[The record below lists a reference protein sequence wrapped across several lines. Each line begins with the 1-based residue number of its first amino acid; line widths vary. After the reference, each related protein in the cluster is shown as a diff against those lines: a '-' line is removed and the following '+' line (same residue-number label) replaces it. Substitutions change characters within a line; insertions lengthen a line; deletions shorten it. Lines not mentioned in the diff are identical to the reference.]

1 MSLLPAGTLVRALA
15 FFLSIMFFL
24 NSARVAPGVLSAV
37 AAAVCVCVL
46 GAGEVAHA
54 AAADAALEPV
64 VVTAT
69 RVETPLQLAPVGA
82 TIITALDMQGAG
94 VQDANEAVRR
104 LGGIAARTDLS
115 GGREYSLSP
124 RGYGATAE
132 MNLVVLIDGIRA
144 NEAQLVAARLSAIP
158 IEQIERIEI
167 VRGGQG
173 VLWGAGASAGVI
185 NVILKQ
191 DRPKGLHGLASV
203 AVESFD
209 GVSGSLNVS
218 QGWDKV
224 WVEANAKR
232 LNSQGYRD
240 NGDYHQEVDGFQVSG
255 QLGEVRLHARAQQE
269 RQTSGLPGY
278 LTFTQFAQDP
288 RQSRTPA
295 DSAYTDETN
304 LSAGLSWQ
312 GQALGFKFDVASR
325 SRRSGYHNMAYG
337 DSSWDS
343 HTDQASPAFTY
354 KTRWDG
360 IGSLEAVA
368 GLDWQR
374 WSLTN
379 TGYEQFS
386 EQTNQ
391 AVYTQL
397 NWNFVSKTRIT
408 MGLRQET
415 ADSGTAYGG
424 YSTYDQHDRLR
435 AWEFGM
441 SQTVWSH
448 TDVYGRVAH
457 SYRLAT
463 ADEYGYSVNFE
474 PLRPQYNDDEELGV
488 KWGDSGKTATL
499 RWFRQATKDEIDYD
513 PIARAN
519 ANLPALRR
527 SGFEADARWAWAGG
541 WSAQVTGQALTA
553 KFIQGDLAGKQV
565 PLVANRTATVRV
577 GYEFNEQ
584 HSVNVGAQYLS
595 SIRFNDDVSNT
606 CARRIPSSTLLDARY
621 QWTDQVWT
629 ASLGV
634 TNLADR
640 SVYNMAYKCSFG
652 ALYPEAGRAVRATLS
667 RRF

>member
-1 MSLLPAGTLVRALA
+1 MS
-15 FFLSIMFFL
+15 FL
-24 NSARVAPGVLSAV
+24 NSVRSAPGVPSAV
-37 AAAVCVCVL
+37 AVAVCLCVM
-46 GAGEVAHA
+46 GAGELAQA
-54 AAADAALEPV
+54 AEAGSALEPV

-69 RVETPLQLAPVGA
+69 RVETPLQQAPVGA
-82 TIITALDMQGAG
+82 TIITALDMQRAG

-104 LGGIAARTDLS
+104 LGGVAARTDLS

-132 MNLVVLIDGIRA
+132 MNLVVLIDGVRA

-158 IEQIERIEI
+158 IDQIERIEI

-191 DRPKGLHGLASV
+191 GRPKGLHGLASV
-203 AVESFD
+203 SVESFD

-218 QGWDKV
+218 QAWDKV

-240 NGDYHQEVDGFQVSG
+240 NGDYHQEVDGLQVSG
-255 QLGEVRLHARAQQE
+255 LLGEVRWHARAQQE

-288 RQSRTPA
+288 RQSNTPA
-295 DSAYTDETN
+295 DHALTDETN
-304 LSAGLSWQ
+304 LTAGLSWQ
-312 GQALGFKFDVASR
+312 GQALGFKFDVSSR
-325 SRRSGYHNMAYG
+325 SRRSAYHSEAYG
-337 DSSWDS
+337 DSGWDS
-343 HTDQASPAFTY
+343 HTDQISPAFTY
-354 KTRWDG
+354 KRRWDG

-391 AVYTQL
+391 ALYTQL
-397 NWNFVSKTRIT
+397 NWSLVSNTRIT
-408 MGLRQET
+408 MGLRHET
-415 ADSGTAYGG
+415 ASSATAYSGF
-424 YSTYDQHDRLR
+424 SAYDRQDRLH
-435 AWEFGM
+435 AWELGV
-441 SQTVWSH
+441 SQTVLPH
-448 TDVYGRVAH
+448 TDVYGRMAR

-463 ADEYGYSVNFE
+463 ADEYGYAVNAS
-474 PLRPQYNDDEELGV
+474 PLLPQYNNDEELGV
-488 KWGDSGKTATL
+488 KWSESGKTATL
-499 RWFRQATKDEIDYD
+499 RWFRQGTKDEIDFD
-513 PIARAN
+513 PIERAN
-519 ANLPALRR
+519 ANLPALQR

-541 WSAQVTGQALTA
+541 WSAQVTAQALTA
-553 KFIQGDLAGKQV
+553 KFTQGVLAGKQV

-577 GYEFNEQ
+577 THEFNEQ
-584 HSVNVGAQYLS
+584 HSVNLGAQYLS
-595 SIRFNDDVSNT
+595 PILFNDDVSNT

-629 ASLGV
+629 ASVGV

-640 SVYNMAYKCSFG
+640 AVYNMAYKCSFG
-652 ALYPEAGRAVRATLS
+652 ALYPESGRTVRATLS

>member
-1 MSLLPAGTLVRALA
+1 
-15 FFLSIMFFL
+15 MFFL
-24 NSARVAPGVLSAV
+24 NSVQLAPGARSAV
-37 AAAVCVCVL
+37 AFAAAAAVCSL
-46 GAGEVAHA
+46 ATTQA
-54 AAADAALEPV
+54 AWSADAVSALEPV

-69 RVETPLQLAPVGA
+69 RAETPLQLAPVGA
-82 TIITALDMQGAG
+82 TIITALDMQRAG

-104 LGGIAARTDLS
+104 LGGVAARTDLS
-115 GGREYSLSP
+115 GGREYVLSP
-124 RGYGATAE
+124 RGYGATAD
-132 MNLVVLIDGIRA
+132 MNLVVLVDGIRS
-144 NEAQLVAARLSAIP
+144 NEAQLVSARLSAIP
-158 IEQIERIEI
+158 IDQIERIEI

-203 AVESFD
+203 SVESFD
-209 GVSGSLNVS
+209 GVDGSVS
-218 QGWDKV
+218 LSQAWDKV

-240 NGDYHQEVDGFQVSG
+240 NGDYHQEVDGLQVTG
-255 QLGEVRLHARAQQE
+255 LLGEVHLHARAQQE
-269 RQTSGLPGY
+269 RQTSGLPGW
-278 LTFTQFAQDP
+278 LTFTKFAQDP
-288 RQSRTPA
+288 RQSRTPSDHA
-295 DSAYTDETN
+295 LTDETN
-304 LSAGLSWQ
+304 LSAGLAWQ
-312 GQALGFKFDVASR
+312 GQAAGFKFDVASR
-325 SRRSGYHNMAYG
+325 SRHSGFHDELYG
-337 DSSWDS
+337 DSAWDS

-379 TGYEQFS
+379 TGYGQFS

-391 AVYTQL
+391 ALFTQL
-397 NWNFVSKTRIT
+397 NWNLVSNTRVN
-408 MGLRQET
+408 MGLRHET
-415 ADSGTAYGG
+415 ADSATAYSGF
-424 YSTYDQHDRLR
+424 STYDHQDHLR
-435 AWEFGM
+435 AWELGV
-441 SQTVWSH
+441 SQTVWAH
-448 TDVYGRVAH
+448 TDVYGRLAR

-463 ADEYGYSVNFE
+463 ADEYGYTATFD
-474 PLRPQYNDDEELGV
+474 PLRPQYNRDAELGV
-488 KWGDSGKTATL
+488 KWSEAGRSATV
-499 RWFRQATKDEIDYD
+499 RWFRQGTVDEIDYD

-527 SGFEADARWAWAGG
+527 RGLELDARWVWAGG
-541 WSAQVTGQALTA
+541 WSAQLTAQALTA
-553 KFIQGDLAGKQV
+553 KFTDGALAGKQV
-565 PLVANRTATVRV
+565 PLVANRTATARV

-595 SIRFNDDVSNT
+595 AIRFNDDVSNS
-606 CARRIPSSTLLDARY
+606 CGRRIPSSTVLDARY

-629 ASLGV
+629 AALGV

-652 ALYPEAGRAVRATLS
+652 ALYPEAGRVWRATLS

>member
-1 MSLLPAGTLVRALA
+1 MAP
-15 FFLSIMFFL
+15 
-24 NSARVAPGVLSAV
+24 SAWSAESV
-37 AAAVCVCVL
+37 ST
-46 GAGEVAHA
+46 
-54 AAADAALEPV
+54 LEPV

-69 RVETPLQLAPVGA
+69 RAETPLQLAPVGA
-82 TIITALDMQGAG
+82 TIITALDMQRAG

-104 LGGIAARTDLS
+104 LGGVAARTDLS
-115 GGREYSLSP
+115 GGREYVLSP
-124 RGYGATAE
+124 RGYGATAD
-132 MNLVVLIDGIRA
+132 MNLVVLVDGIRS
-144 NEAQLVAARLSAIP
+144 NEAQLVSARLSAIP
-158 IEQIERIEI
+158 IDQIERIEI

-203 AVESFD
+203 SVESFNGVD
-209 GVSGSLNVS
+209 GSVSLS
-218 QGWDKV
+218 QAWDKV

-240 NGDYHQEVDGFQVSG
+240 NGDYHQEVDGLQVSG
-255 QLGEVRLHARAQQE
+255 LLGEVNLHARAQQE

-278 LTFTQFAQDP
+278 LTFQQFAQNP
-288 RQSRTPA
+288 RQTQAPT
-295 DSAYTDETN
+295 DHGLTDETN

-312 GQALGFKFDVASR
+312 GQAWGTKFDIASR
-325 SRRSGYHNMAYG
+325 SRHSAFSQSGYDYA
-337 DSSWDS
+337 WDS
-343 HTDQASPAFTY
+343 HTDQASPAVTY
-354 KTRWDG
+354 RTRWDG
-360 IGSLEAVA
+360 IGSLDAVV

-379 TGYEQFS
+379 TGYGQFS

-391 AVYTQL
+391 ALFTQL
-397 NWNFVSKTRIT
+397 NWNLVSNTRVN
-408 MGLRQET
+408 MGLRHET
-415 ADSGTAYGG
+415 ADSATAYSGF
-424 YSTYDQHDRLR
+424 STYDHQDHLH
-435 AWEFGM
+435 AWELGV
-441 SQTVWSH
+441 SQTVWPH
-448 TDVYGRVAH
+448 TDVYGRLAR

-463 ADEYGYSVNFE
+463 ADEYGYTATFD
-474 PLRPQYNDDEELGV
+474 PLRPQYNRDAELGV
-488 KWGDSGKTATL
+488 KWGEAGKSATV
-499 RWFRQATKDEIDYD
+499 RWFRQGTVDEIDYD

-527 SGFEADARWAWAGG
+527 RGLELDARWVWAGG
-541 WSAQVTGQALTA
+541 WSAQLTAQALTA
-553 KFIQGDLAGKQV
+553 KFTEGALAGKQV
-565 PLVANRTATVRV
+565 TLVANRTATARV

-595 SIRFNDDVSNT
+595 AIRFNDDVSNS

-652 ALYPEAGRAVRATLS
+652 ALYPEAGRVWRATLS

>member
-1 MSLLPAGTLVRALA
+1 MS
-15 FFLSIMFFL
+15 FL
-24 NSARVAPGVLSAV
+24 NSVRFAPGVPSAV
-37 AAAVCVCVL
+37 AVAVCLCVM
-46 GAGEVAHA
+46 GAGEVAQA
-54 AAADAALEPV
+54 AEAESALEPV

-82 TIITALDMQGAG
+82 TIITALDMQRAG

-104 LGGIAARTDLS
+104 LGGVAARTDLY

-124 RGYGATAE
+124 RGYGANAE
-132 MNLVVLIDGIRA
+132 MNLVVLVDGVRA

-158 IEQIERIEI
+158 IDQIERIEI
-167 VRGGQG
+167 VRGGQA

-218 QGWDKV
+218 QAWDKV

-232 LNSQGYRD
+232 LNTQGYRD
-240 NGDYHQEVDGFQVSG
+240 NGDYHQEVDGLQVSG
-255 QLGEVRLHARAQQE
+255 MLGEVRLHARAQQE
-269 RQTSGLPGY
+269 RQTSGLPGW
-278 LTFTQFAQDP
+278 LTFTKFAQDP
-288 RQSRTPA
+288 RQSRTPSDHA
-295 DSAYTDETN
+295 LTDETN
-304 LSAGLSWQ
+304 LSAGLAWQ
-312 GQALGFKFDVASR
+312 GQAVGFKFDVASR
-325 SRRSGYHNMAYG
+325 SRHSGFHDGIYG
-337 DSSWDS
+337 DSAWDS
-343 HTDQASPAFTY
+343 HTDQASPAITY

-360 IGSLEAVA
+360 IGGLDAVA

-379 TGYEQFS
+379 TGYGQFS

-391 AVYTQL
+391 ALYTQL
-397 NWNFVSKTRIT
+397 NWSFASSTRVN
-408 MGLRQET
+408 MGLRHET
-415 ADSGTAYGG
+415 ADSATAYYGF
-424 YSTYDQHDRLR
+424 STHDQQDRLH
-435 AWEFGM
+435 AWELGL
-441 SQTVWSH
+441 SQTVLPH
-448 TDVYGRVAH
+448 TDVYARIAR

-463 ADEYGYSVNFE
+463 ADEYGYTVNFA
-474 PLRPQYNDDEELGV
+474 PLRPQYNRDAELGV
-488 KWGDSGKTATL
+488 KWSAAGKSATL
-499 RWFRQATKDEIDYD
+499 RWFRQGTLDEIDFD
-513 PIARAN
+513 PFAYAN
-519 ANLPALRR
+519 VNLPALRR
-527 SGFEADARWAWAGG
+527 RGVEADARWVWSGG
-541 WSAQVTGQALTA
+541 WSAQLTAQALTA
-553 KFIQGDLAGKQV
+553 KFTEGALAGKQV

-577 GYEFNEQ
+577 GYEFNDQ

-595 SIRFNDDVSNT
+595 PIRFGNDVDNT

-629 ASLGV
+629 ASVGV

-640 SVYNMAYKCSFG
+640 AVYNMAYKCSDG
-652 ALYPEAGRAVRATLS
+652 ALYPETGRVVRATLS